1 MALTIMLTTRTKQT
15 AKNKRLRETAM
26 CRFLKSFIGKV
37 IESHMGPWNT
47 DYNGNEVL
55 PKPKTK
61 YENFVHMCDY
71 LSSKKFLNVNF
82 VNGEIEE

>member
-1 MALTIMLTTRTKQT
+1 
-15 AKNKRLRETAM
+15 
-26 CRFLKSFIGKV
+26 
-37 IESHMGPWNT
+37 MGPWNT
-47 DYNGNEVL
+47 DYEGREIL

-82 VNGEIEE
+82 VDNEIEDRTGAY